1 MAAATGLGKDG
12 QPLRREERSRSLA
25 ARPILLLDAKAMAPF
40 ALLALLLAAGQPAPA
55 QVPRAPDAAPLRPTA
70 WPFRLFSEDDYP
82 AAARRARE
90 QGRVTY
96 RIEIGPDGRVSGCAV
111 RWSSGSPSLDAATCR
126 IVSRRARFAP
136 ARDSEG
142 RPVPDRRDGDVL
154 WVLSP
159 EGEEEGEG
167 ED

>member
-1 MAAATGLGKDG
+1 
-12 QPLRREERSRSLA
+12 
-25 ARPILLLDAKAMAPF
+25 MAPF
-40 ALLALLLAAGQPAPA
+40 ALLTLLAAAQPVPAQPAPA
-55 QVPRAPDAAPLRPTA
+55 QPAPAPDTAPLPPTA
-70 WPFRLFSEDDYP
+70 WPFRLFSQDDYP

-111 RWSSGSPSLDAATCR
+111 RWSSGSASLDAATCR

-136 ARDSEG
+136 SRDSAG
-142 RPVPDRRDGDVL
+142 RPVRDHRDGDVL
-154 WVLSP
+154 WVLP
-159 EGEEEGEG
+159 WEGEG